1 MVLRVSPRAGRV
13 PWSDVVAVAGGAL
26 VAGALD
32 VGAVVGGGA
41 DSFVGS
47 TPHPAV
53 ASVSTALR
61 ARIR

>member
-1 MVLRVSPRAGRV
+1 MP
-13 PWSDVVAVAGGAL
+13 
-26 VAGALD
+26 GALD
-32 VGAVVGGGA
+32 VGAVVVGGGA
-41 DSFVGS
+41 ASFVGS